1 LRFIERTPTR
11 AEYET
16 LCRAVGWDHLVDF
29 DLADKALGASL
40 FAVVA
45 ELDGEIVA
53 TARVV
58 GDGVTSFY
66 IQDVIV
72 LPRLQSQGLGAQVM
86 DRVFAWIKANA
97 PPRAMVRLFTAEAAE
112 PFYRR
117 LGFDMPIKGLSLP
130 VDKLP

>member
-16 LCRAVGWDHLVDF
+16 LCHAVGWDHLVDF
-29 DLADKALGASL
+29 DLAEKALGASL

-45 ELDGEIVA
+45 EVDGEIVA

-72 LPRLQSQGLGAQVM
+72 APRLQSQGLGAEVM
-86 DRVFAWIKANA
+86 GRVFAWIKANA
-97 PPRAMVRLFTAEAAE
+97 PSRAMVRLFTAEAAE

-117 LGFDMPIKGLSLP
+117 LGFEMPIKGLSLP
-130 VDKLP
+130 VDRLP

>member
-1 LRFIERTPTR
+1 MHFIERTPTR
-11 AEYET
+11 AEYER

-29 DLADKALGASL
+29 DLAEKALGASL
-40 FAVVA
+40 FAIVA

-66 IQDVIV
+66 VQDVIV
-72 LPRLQSQGLGAQVM
+72 LPRLQGQGVGAQVM

-117 LGFDMPIKGLSLP
+117 LGFDTPIKGLSLP
-130 VDKLP
+130 VEKLP

>member
-29 DLADKALGASL
+29 DLAEKALSASL
-40 FAVVA
+40 FAVVG

-72 LPRLQSQGLGAQVM
+72 LPRLQSQGLGAEVM

-97 PPRAMVRLFTAEAAE
+97 PSRAMVRLFTAEAAE

-130 VDKLP
+130 VNKLP